1 MQGLLGRGPDKAESA
16 DGAGFMAKAAAG
28 EGGNLSHRFLPTSVQ
43 QRSTVIP
50 FGFLK
55 GHSGSG

>member
-1 MQGLLGRGPDKAESA
+1 MQGLLGRGPDKAESTN
-16 DGAGFMAKAAAG
+16 GAGLTAKAAAG
-28 EGGNLSHRFLPTSVQ
+28 EGGSLSHGFLPTSVQ

-55 GHSGSG
+55 GHSGRG